1 MQGRAKAAPLLRR
14 KAPAVPDIDSTA
26 DLELDVL
33 QDVDNHAEVVVPDAD
48 RRDLSVWPHLYP
60 EAAREA
66 MFPRAVAAPAVET
79 VDAQALA
86 EHSRLHQRWA
96 AVKIGITCG

>member
-1 MQGRAKAAPLLRR
+1 M
-14 KAPAVPDIDSTA
+14 PDIDLTA

-33 QDVDNHAEVVVPDAD
+33 QDVDDHAEVVVPEAD
-48 RRDLSVWPHLYP
+48 RHDLSVWPLLYP

-79 VDAQALA
+79 VNAQALA
-86 EHSRLHQRWA
+86 EHSRLHRRWA
-96 AVKIGITCG
+96 AVKIGITRG